1 MAKLTKKQKKIA
13 ALASP
18 KNKIT
23 REDLKILRKEELV
36 ALRRSYNRIKAK
48 KRGGVI
54 RPGFHIYTPAEK
66 QEYFDSMEVDYYQP
80 AREAGLVKRVRKNKK
95 KNGKA

>member
-13 ALASP
+13 GLAPP

-23 REDLKILRKEELV
+23 REDLKILREEEL
-36 ALRRSYNRIKAK
+36 AAAKRIKGK

-54 RPGFHIYTPAEK
+54 RPGFRIPTPAEK
-66 QEYFDSMEVDYYQP
+66 QEYFDSMEVDFYQP

>member
-13 ALASP
+13 GLAPP

-23 REDLKILRKEELV
+23 REDLKILREEEL
-36 ALRRSYNRIKAK
+36 AAAKRIKGPR
-48 KRGGVI
+48 RGGVI
-54 RPGFHIYTPAEK
+54 RPGFRIPTPAEK
-66 QEYFDSMEVDYYQP
+66 QEYFDSMEVDFYQP
-80 AREAGLVKRVRKNKK
+80 AREAGLGLVKRVRKNKK

>member
-13 ALASP
+13 GLAPP

-23 REDLKILRKEELV
+23 REDLKILREEEL
-36 ALRRSYNRIKAK
+36 AAAKRIKGPR
-48 KRGGVI
+48 RGGVI
-54 RPGFHIYTPAEK
+54 RPGFRIPTPAEK
-66 QEYFDSMEVDYYQP
+66 QEYFDSMEVDFYQP

>member
-23 REDLKILRKEELV
+23 REDLKILREEEL
-36 ALRRSYNRIKAK
+36 AAAKRIKGPR
-48 KRGGVI
+48 RGGVI
-54 RPGFHIYTPAEK
+54 RPGFRIPTPAEK
-66 QEYFDSMEVDYYQP
+66 QEYFDSMEVDFYQP

>member
-13 ALASP
+13 ALAPP

-23 REDLKILRKEELV
+23 REDLKILREEEL
-36 ALRRSYNRIKAK
+36 AAAKRIKGPR
-48 KRGGVI
+48 RGGVI
-54 RPGFHIYTPAEK
+54 RPGFRIPTPAEK
-66 QEYFDSMEVDYYQP
+66 QEYFDSMEVDFYQP

>member
-1 MAKLTKKQKKIA
+1 MKYFGT
-13 ALASP
+13 LAPP

-23 REDLKILRKEELV
+23 REDLKILREEEL
-36 ALRRSYNRIKAK
+36 AAAKRIKGK

-54 RPGFHIYTPAEK
+54 RPGFRIPTPAEK
-66 QEYFDSMEVDYYQP
+66 QEYFDSMEVDFYQP